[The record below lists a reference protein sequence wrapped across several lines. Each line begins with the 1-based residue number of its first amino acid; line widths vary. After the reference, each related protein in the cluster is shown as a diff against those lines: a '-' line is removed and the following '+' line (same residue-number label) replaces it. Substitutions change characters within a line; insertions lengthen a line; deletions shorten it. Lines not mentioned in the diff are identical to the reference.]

1 MVVVAAKS
9 KGDTKNPSYRGLK
22 KSSVQQQQQRQ
33 LNRCVKEPGV
43 VRVREDVL
51 AHPAKEIEGVGGISP
66 GLQRRT
72 KNEERLCPLVSFSAG
87 RGHLLVIAAGL
98 AGTHARARGKRP
110 TYRPPPTIFEHVN
123 IERVSANGRWKKAET
138 PNFFFCFF
146 LLHRHK
152 AVLRTCRF
160 VYWIC

>member
-1 MVVVAAKS
+1 MRERTRCSQSTWRCIGPPGKR
-9 KGDTKNPSYRGLK
+9 NWRG
-22 KSSVQQQQQRQ
+22 
-33 LNRCVKEPGV
+33 
-43 VRVREDVL
+43 
-51 AHPAKEIEGVGGISP
+51 GGISP

-160 VYWIC
+160 VYWICWSRSMRSSQRLSRQRERWPSSKESCGPG